1 MNSKNIS
8 KSLTRKMEDWKNSI
22 KDPNVQEAVKRG
34 AIITGG
40 AFVSLLNNES
50 PNDYDIYFKTKED
63 LLIVVKY
70 YVAEWKKEHD
80 HHEISVIDENDRI
93 KVRIKSAGAV
103 FESDEE
109 SGIDDDTEPFLT
121 ENEESPTEQNPDI
134 DKPKYRPRYITT
146 NAISLSDKIQI
157 VIRFFGS
164 VEEIHS
170 NYDFT
175 HTTCSY
181 NYENKEVILPA
192 KALECIITKELQYQG
207 SKYPL
212 ASIIRTRKFINR
224 GWFVN
229 AGQYL
234 KMCLQ
239 LNELNLKDLSVF
251 EDQLVG
257 VDSAYFSVVIGD
269 LKKKKENEPNFEI
282 DNSYLFS
289 IINKIF

>member
-1 MNSKNIS
+1 MNSKHIS
-8 KSLTRKMEDWKNSI
+8 RNLTKKMNDWCESVNDETVKNAI
-22 KDPNVQEAVKRG
+22 KNG

-40 AFVSLLNNES
+40 AFVSMLNNEK
-50 PNDYDIYFKTKED
+50 PNDYDVYFKTKED
-63 LLIVVKY
+63 LLIVVNY
-70 YVAEWKKEHD
+70 YISEWKKTHNHNINVIEKD
-80 HHEISVIDENDRI
+80 DRVIVRVKSIGVAIDE
-93 KVRIKSAGAV
+93 G
-103 FESDEE
+103 E
-109 SGIDDDTEPFLT
+109 SGIDDDTEPFVT
-121 ENEESPTEQNPDI
+121 ENEENPIEQNPEI
-134 DKPKYRPRYITT
+134 ETPKYRPRYITT

-164 VEEIHS
+164 VDEIHT

-181 NYENKEVILPA
+181 DYKTKEVILPA
-192 KALECIITKELQYQG
+192 KALECIITKELIYQG

-212 ASIIRTRKFINR
+212 ASIIRTRKFIVR

-239 LNELNLKDLSVF
+239 LNELDLKDLSVF

-257 VDSAYFSVVIGD
+257 VDSAYFSQVIRN
-269 LKKKKENEPNFEI
+269 LKEKKENEPNFEI
-282 DNSYLFS
+282 DNSYLFE